1 MKKKLSSKKIIVLI
15 CIPILVVFIAV
26 SLIVGNIYK
35 KKENTSLVVPTT
47 NNVTYS
53 YNDIYLLDKENV
65 LVPLTIKYQKF
76 DTTGEEILYLVS
88 MLKDDKADLN
98 DFKGLIPSK
107 TTVKSLNLNNK
118 ILELDFDENFASY
131 NQKDELKILE
141 SLTWTLTSLDY
152 VDGLILSV
160 EGQRLNKMPVNKTPI
175 NDVLTKQIGINNFL
189 LTSTIMGQGERVLS
203 YYEKKIN
210 DNYYYVPV
218 THYVSNNSNLSIYD
232 LTIQT
237 LFRNPGLTSSLQVCR
252 CVEDTSMVTGSV
264 LTDNILYLSLTED
277 VLFDEITV
285 SYDVYKIMKQVTSLL
300 TDVKDVSF
308 LMDLEEIMVNGKEN
322 DELTQVSKVELN
334 KYYI

>member
-131 NQKDELKILE
+131 NQNDELKILE

-237 LFRNPGLTSSLQVCR
+237 LFKNPGLTSSLQVCR